1 MPPVANVEAPA
12 RVSMPCEY
20 SNSVSLRT
28 AETTKKPLKVASEAL
43 ITNMTAPVEAP
54 LGESVFTVTI

>member
-1 MPPVANVEAPA
+1 MA
-12 RVSMPCEY
+12 CEY

-43 ITNMTAPVEAP
+43 VTNMTAPVEAP